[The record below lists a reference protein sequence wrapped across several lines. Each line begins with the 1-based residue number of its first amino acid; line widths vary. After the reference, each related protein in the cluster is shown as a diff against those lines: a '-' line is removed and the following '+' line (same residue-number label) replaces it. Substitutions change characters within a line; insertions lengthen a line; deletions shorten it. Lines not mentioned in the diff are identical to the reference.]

1 MHTPALVEFQK
12 RSDKYREQLNR
23 SGVPLDLAGEVA
35 RILAAATLSSAPLR
49 SPQQR
54 RLIQQANLYLSPN
67 ARAGLTTSL
76 VDDLIATIHDPSLEM
91 ENLQSNPTP
100 EVFVSEEINPMTL
113 PALSNAPGSDG
124 YHVS

>member
-1 MHTPALVEFQK
+1 MIDSTQTIPVQVPCHVGADMHTPALVEFQR

-35 RILAAATLSSAPLR
+35 RILAAETLSSAPLR

-67 ARAGLTTSL
+67 ARAGWKTSR
-76 VDDLIATIHDPSLEM
+76 ATLLRRFLFRKRST
-91 ENLQSNPTP
+91 Q
-100 EVFVSEEINPMTL
+100 
-113 PALSNAPGSDG
+113 
-124 YHVS
+124 